1 MVAKMRKHL
10 SQIVAS
16 QKLGNYPFVIYDS
29 AGSIVAAAA
38 ADSLTDTVL
47 HFDIG
52 TLSHFYFIIPPSARL
67 DWGFSTRKSAF
78 W

>member
-16 QKLGNYPFVIYDS
+16 QKLRNYPFVIYDS
-29 AGSIVAAAA
+29 AGSIVAAV
-38 ADSLTDTVL
+38 DSLTDTVL

-52 TLSHFYFIIPPSARL
+52 TLSNFYFIIPPSARL